1 MLVDRIIGAF
11 TFRKGVY
18 SEVEKDE
25 AFTTTAWVL
34 VAVAAFLNQL
44 GSSAVGGFSAPV
56 RWLLSAIVWT
66 VVSVI
71 GFAVAAYLISVLG
84 KTLFSAEVTFGE
96 TVRTLGLAYIW
107 NAVGF
112 LAIVGAI
119 SAVLLCVVSPVTI
132 IAAILGFAAWLVA
145 AKEALDLDWG
155 KTLVVIIVGI
165 VVYFAVLLVAGI
177 IVGILGLG
185 AGMVGGLF
193 SS

>member
-1 MLVDRIIGAF
+1 
-11 TFRKGVY
+11 
-18 SEVEKDE
+18 
-25 AFTTTAWVL
+25 
-34 VAVAAFLNQL
+34 
-44 GSSAVGGFSAPV
+44 
-56 RWLLSAIVWT
+56 LSTIVWT

-107 NAVGF
+107 NAIGF